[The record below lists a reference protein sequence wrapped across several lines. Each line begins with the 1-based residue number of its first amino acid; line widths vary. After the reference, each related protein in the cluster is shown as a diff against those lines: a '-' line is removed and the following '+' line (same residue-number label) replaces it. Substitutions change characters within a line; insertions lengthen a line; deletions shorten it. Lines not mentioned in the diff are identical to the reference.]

1 MEAIT
6 NKSLHKYTL
15 GTWMFGGDK
24 DRNPNNNDLRDI
36 EAIKM
41 HIKNG
46 VNQIFSAQNYA
57 AGWAEKLVGQAVKDY
72 DRSSLILSTAIRK
85 EDSSYDD
92 MLRSIEESL
101 ERMGLEYID
110 IVVHHAP
117 IPEVPVKESIRA
129 LNEIVDR
136 GLARAMAVSNY
147 NSRSMQ
153 EALANT
159 KHPILFNQVY
169 YNLFIREIEEDGVLK
184 LCQDNKVL
192 TQAYRPLE
200 IGEFENLD
208 SGLLKEMAE
217 KYSLTKSQI
226 ALAWLT
232 SQEGIIVVA
241 TTHEEKHLLQNLKA
255 VDTKLELE
263 DIERLRKQFPIKH
276 PDKVWI
282 R

>member
-1 MEAIT
+1 MKKISA
-6 NKSLHKYTL
+6 SDLHKYTL

-24 DRNPNNNDLRDI
+24 DRNPNNDDQRDI

-41 HIKNG
+41 HIRNG

-57 AGWAEKLVGQAVKDY
+57 AGWAERLVGQAVKDH
-72 DRSSLILSTAIRK
+72 DRSKLLLSTAIKK

-101 ERMGLEYID
+101 ERMGLDYID

-117 IPEVPVKESIRA
+117 IPEVPITESIKA
-129 LNEIVDR
+129 LNAIVDK

-147 NSRSMQ
+147 NSKSMT
-153 EALANT
+153 EALAST

-169 YNLFIREIEEDGVLK
+169 YNLFIREIEDDGVLK
-184 LCQDNKVL
+184 LCQDNNVL
-192 TQAYRPLE
+192 IQAYRPLE
-200 IGEFENLD
+200 IGEFESLD
-208 SGLLKEMAE
+208 SGILKEMAE
-217 KYSLTKSQI
+217 KYSLTNSQM

-232 SQEGIIVVA
+232 SQGAIVVA
-241 TTHEEKHLLQNLKA
+241 TTHDEEHLLQNLKA
-255 VDTKLELE
+255 VDTQIEND
-263 DIERLRKQFPIKH
+263 DIERLRREFPIKH